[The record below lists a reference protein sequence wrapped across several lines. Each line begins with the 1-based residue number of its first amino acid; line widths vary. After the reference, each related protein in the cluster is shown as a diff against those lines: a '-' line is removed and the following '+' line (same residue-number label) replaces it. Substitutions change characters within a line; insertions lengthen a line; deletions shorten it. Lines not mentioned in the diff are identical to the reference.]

1 MNRTPS
7 QFDGVIIGENGFP
20 IGIKTVQGYYDAD
33 GNYAFNLSV
42 RGPLK
47 KRTNSTDEKT
57 K

>member
-33 GNYAFNLSV
+33 GNYAFHLSV